1 MTALPRFCR
10 TAWLVPALL
19 AALGLAGCEKS
30 GVCRGKDLAV
40 EVSGNHGHVERIEK
54 KALAKGAGRY
64 TLDGG
69 SHEHGF
75 RLTDADVAKLA
86 AGETLELRST
96 SMNAHLHEL
105 RLKCVR

>member
-1 MTALPRFCR
+1 MTDRPRFYR
-10 TAWLVPALL
+10 AVWLVPALL
-19 AALGLAGCEKS
+19 AALGLASCEKS
-30 GVCRGKDLAV
+30 GVCGGHELLV

-64 TLDGG
+64 ALDGG

-105 RLKCVR
+105 RLKCAR